1 MLEMSRVRKENFVK
15 VTKEKAEFRSVGRT
29 IYQNIR
35 DLCKEAHVTVESL
48 EINLQI
54 AKNSISRW
62 GRGEVVPR
70 LDVLMVIAKDFGVTL
85 DYLVTEH
92 K

>member
-1 MLEMSRVRKENFVK
+1 MKL
-15 VTKEKAEFRSVGRT
+15 TKEKEEFRSIGRT
-29 IYQNIR
+29 VYKKIR
-35 DLCKEAHVTVESL
+35 MLCKEANVTVESL
-48 EINLQI
+48 EMNLQI

-62 GRGEVVPR
+62 GQGKIVPR

-85 DYLVTEH
+85 DDLVTEH

>member
-1 MLEMSRVRKENFVK
+1 MKR
-15 VTKEKAEFRSVGRT
+15 TKEKDEFREIGK
-29 IYQNIR
+29 IIHQNVK
-35 DLCKEAHVTVESL
+35 DLCIEARVSVESL
-48 EINLQI
+48 EMSLQL
-54 AKNSISRW
+54 AKNTVSRW

-92 K
+92 N

>member
-1 MLEMSRVRKENFVK
+1 MKR
-15 VTKEKAEFRSVGRT
+15 TKEKEEFSTVGKT
-29 IYQNIR
+29 VYQNIKA
-35 DLCKEAHVTVESL
+35 LCKEANVTVESL
-48 EINLQI
+48 EMNLQI

-62 GRGEVVPR
+62 GQGKIVPR

-85 DYLVTEH
+85 DDLVAEH